1 MRKLLPAN
9 IPCLVVLFVRRQ
21 DRWLDSYFNQMIK
34 TNEIHEDVGSF
45 LSRLLAGD
53 DERLCRPDWLEHF
66 QTWSDAFGSCNVVF
80 YDEVAP
86 DIFAAFLKAARFGSV
101 PDLVDI
107 DRAQV
112 SLNVY
117 ELAYLLDLKAPD
129 YREFMQ
135 RKSASEKA
143 SRQLGLK
150 ETRSILSDKDLAR
163 LRSAFEESNRRL
175 IQTLDRDENQSP
187 LQLDANR
194 NSSSYCSLAEF
205 YVSEPYAGF
214 QKRADAIYARRN
226 RRDRLKSFFK

>member
-1 MRKLLPAN
+1 M
-9 IPCLVVLFVRRQ
+9 
-21 DRWLDSYFNQMIK
+21 NQSFRCSMARHGTMK
-34 TNEIHEDVGSF
+34 NE
-45 LSRLLAGD
+45 
-53 DERLCRPDWLEHF
+53 
-66 QTWSDAFGSCNVVF
+66 
-80 YDEVAP
+80 AP
-86 DIFAAFLKAARFGSV
+86 DIFAAFLKAAGFGFV

-117 ELAYLLDLKAPD
+117 ELAYLLDIKAPD

-205 YVSEPYAGF
+205 CVSEPYAGF

-226 RRDRLKSFFK
+226 RRDRLKSLFK